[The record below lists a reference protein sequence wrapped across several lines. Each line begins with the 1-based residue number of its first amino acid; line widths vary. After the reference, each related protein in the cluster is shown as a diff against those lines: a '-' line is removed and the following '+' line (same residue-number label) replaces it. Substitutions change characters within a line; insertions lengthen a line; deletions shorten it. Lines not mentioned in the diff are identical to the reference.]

1 MKITRLEIDMA
12 TLESLQQQINSMNQF
27 WSNLKNQIE
36 RDMKT
41 AMNSSGGGA
50 GSIVSIDMP
59 VRTITASTTISRYDY
74 YIGVNSNNQVTIN
87 LPTSG
92 VYPGRTIIIKD
103 EAGNAQNVPIKISGT
118 VDNDPE
124 GAELRINNGSLTLI
138 YNKGW
143 RVI

>member
-1 MKITRLEIDMA
+1 MA

-27 WSNLKNQIE
+27 WSTLKTQIE

-41 AMNSSGGGA
+41 TMTSSGGGA
-50 GSIVSIDMP
+50 GSIVQLDLP
-59 VRTITASTTISRYDY
+59 VRTVTSNTSVGRYDY
-74 YIGVNSNNQVTIN
+74 YIGVNSTNQVSIIFPN
-87 LPTSG
+87 NG
-92 VYPGRTIIIKD
+92 VYPGRTIVIKD
-103 EAGNAQNVPIKISGT
+103 EGGNAQLVPIKLIGT
-118 VDNDPE
+118 IDNDPE